1 MNATGR
7 ADLTADDLP
16 IRVPLIQGETLA
28 SFLIRTSTANGL
40 PVDTLLGALV
50 EGAPELPD
58 DGLMPQREEVRLP
71 AEGLAQLAAL
81 VGREPEQLAR
91 ALPGVRPG
99 GLVDAPTVE
108 PWPRDLG
115 APPLPACPLCMEPG
129 AWLAAEGHRWRPC
142 GCGRRWMAG
151 DDGGYLVDT
160 GPVPDL
166 GRALAQHRAM
176 VHRLGPAADALVT
189 DAHQVTLWWWASGLV
204 ADAWRER
211 EDSLDMA
218 RHRRRAAPVAVYPE
232 AVALAELMWKW
243 EERRRRPGASPERWL
258 DSVAQL
264 APAGTLTRRERAPL
278 TYWLEQH
285 RPEPPGKP
293 TGRGAAERRWNRLPA
308 LHHRPR
314 PEEHG
319 PLRAP
324 SCLMWVYG
332 LPLTST
338 TGVCPH
344 CNGRAPSCRWVPY
357 SGCTGLPRK

>member
-129 AWLAAEGHRWRPC
+129 AWLAAEGHR
-142 GCGRRWMAG
+142 
-151 DDGGYLVDT
+151 
-160 GPVPDL
+160 
-166 GRALAQHRAM
+166 
-176 VHRLGPAADALVT
+176 
-189 DAHQVTLWWWASGLV
+189 
-204 ADAWRER
+204 
-211 EDSLDMA
+211 
-218 RHRRRAAPVAVYPE
+218 
-232 AVALAELMWKW
+232 
-243 EERRRRPGASPERWL
+243 
-258 DSVAQL
+258 
-264 APAGTLTRRERAPL
+264 
-278 TYWLEQH
+278 
-285 RPEPPGKP
+285 
-293 TGRGAAERRWNRLPA
+293 
-308 LHHRPR
+308 
-314 PEEHG
+314 
-319 PLRAP
+319 
-324 SCLMWVYG
+324 
-332 LPLTST
+332 
-338 TGVCPH
+338 
-344 CNGRAPSCRWVPY
+344 
-357 SGCTGLPRK
+357 